1 MMLNIENRQTASQFA
16 FLNLGF
22 RPFFA
27 GAALFAVI
35 SMLIW
40 MGIYLLGWQWTPDG
54 LAPAIWHAHEM
65 IYGYALAVIA
75 GFLLTAVRNWTGVQ
89 TLNGTPLLL
98 LFLIW
103 IAGRVLV
110 LAGNN
115 VPLLLTAFTDSLFI
129 VLLIIAVSIPVVKV
143 RQWKQIGILSKL
155 VLILVANLAFYA
167 GLLDVLPGG
176 VRTGLYSGLYLIMA
190 LVFVMGR
197 RVMPSFIQNGIDYP
211 VQLKNW
217 RWLDSSSLLVFLA
230 FWIADI
236 LDPDSLPVAVL
247 SAILFILHA
256 TRMVGWHT
264 PGIWK
269 RPLLWVL
276 YTGYGFLVFGFALKV
291 AVYTFGISP
300 FLPLHAFALGGI
312 GMITLGMMARV
323 TLGHTGRNVFA
334 PPASLAWVFA
344 LFFTGT
350 VFRILLPLVDYSHYL
365 LWTGISQLLWITSF
379 SMFLYL
385 YLPMLVQPRVDGRP
399 G

>member
-65 IYGYALAVIA
+65 IFGYALAVIA

-197 RVMPSFIQNGIDYP
+197 RVMPSFIQNGIDDP

-247 SAILFILHA
+247 SAILFVLH
-256 TRMVGWHT
+256 TIRMVGWHT

-269 RPLLWVL
+269 KPLLRVL
-276 YTGYGFLVFGFALKV
+276 YIGYGFLVFGFALKV
-291 AVYTFGISP
+291 TVYTFGILP

-312 GMITLGMMARV
+312 GMITMGMMARV

-334 PPASLAWVFA
+334 PPASLPWLFA
-344 LFFTGT
+344 LLFTGAI
-350 VFRILLPLVDYSHYL
+350 FRILFPLID
-365 LWTGISQLLWITSF
+365 
-379 SMFLYL
+379 
-385 YLPMLVQPRVDGRP
+385 
-399 G
+399 